1 MCAVPVD
8 GLHKDD
14 VTREQLVRVQRL
26 LKQRI
31 PTGEHFLSCATLES
45 LPRPS
50 YESMHLT
57 AA

>member
-14 VTREQLVRVQRL
+14 VTREQLVRIQRL

-31 PTGEHFLSCATLES
+31 PTGELAGA
-45 LPRPS
+45 R
-50 YESMHLT
+50 
-57 AA
+57 